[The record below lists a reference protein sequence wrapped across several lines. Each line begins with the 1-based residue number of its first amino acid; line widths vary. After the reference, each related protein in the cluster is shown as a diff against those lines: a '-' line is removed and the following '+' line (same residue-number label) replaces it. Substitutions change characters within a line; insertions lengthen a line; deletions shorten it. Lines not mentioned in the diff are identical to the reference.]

1 MGPPRLKAAAE
12 IEAMAASG
20 ALLARTLDVLA
31 GAVAAGVTTADLDGI
46 AREHIRADGGQP
58 SFLGYRAFPGSICAS
73 PNDLVVHGIPG
84 PRPLADG
91 DVVSLDVGVTL
102 DGWVTD
108 AARTF
113 VVGEG
118 RPQDLHLVATAEQAL
133 RDAIAVCVP
142 GGTVG
147 DVGAAVQARAGR
159 EGIGVFPTLIG
170 HGVGRSLHEEPQVP
184 NVGHPGHGPEL
195 RAGLVI
201 AVEPMLTLGRPA
213 IRLAPDGW
221 SVFTIDGA
229 RATHAE
235 VTVAV
240 TDEGPRV
247 LTPWGGTDR
256 W

>member
-1 MGPPRLKAAAE
+1 MGPPRLKDAAE

-20 ALLARTLDVLA
+20 ALLADTLDLLA
-31 GAVAAGVTTADLDGI
+31 DAAAVGVSTAELDDL
-46 AREHIRADGGQP
+46 AREHVRAGGGQP
-58 SFLGYRAFPGSICAS
+58 AFLGYRAFPGSICAS

-91 DVVSLDVGVTL
+91 DVLSLDVGVTL

-108 AARTF
+108 AARTV

-118 RPQDLHLVATAEQAL
+118 RTEDLHLVAAAEHAL
-133 RDAIAVCVP
+133 RDAIAACRP
-142 GGTVG
+142 GGTIG
-147 DVGAAVQARAGR
+147 DVGAAVQGRAAR
-159 EGIGVFPTLIG
+159 EGVGVFPTLIG

-184 NVGHPGHGPEL
+184 NVGRPGDGPAL
-195 RAGLVI
+195 RPGLVV

-221 SVFTIDGA
+221 SVFTVDGA

-240 TDEGPRV
+240 TDDGPRV
-247 LTPWGGTDR
+247 LTPWGGPDR